1 MIKKNI
7 IKIKLKVA
15 VTEINLINGFNSRL
29 DKPEER
35 ISELDSKSELI
46 FRIKHRDIQGE
57 KQREKL

>member
-1 MIKKNI
+1 M
-7 IKIKLKVA
+7 KVA

-57 KQREKL
+57 KQREKLWEIG